1 MTGFFTLQAQEVRL
15 EGIILDTLKQP
26 LHNANILAIP
36 SSEDGQIKF
45 SISSIEGVYR
55 LELIKGVRY
64 SVEVSYLGYE
74 SFKDSISL
82 QEDTSKNI
90 VLIPNG
96 ITLEEIIL
104 TERIPVKVREDT
116 ITYRPEKFLT
126 GEERKLRDILKKLPG
141 LEVDREGNVTV
152 NGKDVTKLLV
162 EGNEFF
168 TGDEKMGVNN
178 IPADVVDEIEAL
190 DNYNEITFLKG
201 LSDSEEL
208 ALNIKLKEGKKKFV
222 FGELEAG
229 VGIEDRY
236 VIHPTLFYYSPKT
249 SINAIGDINNV
260 GEKAFTTQDYINFE
274 GGFSRLG
281 EDPQAYFKLFNDEF
295 AQFLSQRDF
304 IFNRNKFGAVSLNQN
319 IAKNVDFSGYSIVSI
334 GDVSAQR
341 ENDLTYLNNHII
353 KENRTTNLNNEK
365 NFTLNKA
372 TLHYLNTRSL
382 DVRYDA
388 FLKTSSGRSLTNIN
402 SQTSGDSTFVSQNNR
417 LVSLDFTQ
425 KISANKKFS
434 REHTTSFNASYKY
447 RKSDASNRWDFN
459 TPIFSAIIPLDT
471 LSETIRLQQQRDNL
485 FREFKGNLKHY
496 WVLHPFHHIYP
507 EIGINRID
515 QAYRT
520 FDGQEVDETIL
531 SFRESGFNNDLDFG
545 LTESYFGLQYKAK
558 TGKFVF
564 KPGLFYHYYD
574 WEIQQFQ
581 NDFRKRGKGALL
593 PQLQIDWEL
602 NSAYKIKLK
611 YNRLSTFG
619 DASELADRLVLQ
631 NFNQL
636 FVGNS
641 NLENELYH
649 RLSLTYSKFSPFK
662 GNFINA
668 TLHYTHREQSI
679 RSATA
684 IENIDQISTLIYTDL
699 PENLYSSSVLFTK
712 LLGKYRLKIG
722 SDGNYA
728 AYSRIINEDIQDFTA
743 LNYDYQL
750 GGTVQFKNSPTIT
763 IDWLHRFSNFKS
775 ESDNNKFTII
785 TPSIELEYLFLKD
798 FVLTADYGFTYFQ
811 NREQKESNQFSIGN
825 ASLLYHQESSPW
837 SVTLEVTNIFDT
849 RFQRENFFSQF
860 LVSDTRTFIQPRVIL
875 IKLGYRY

>member
-1 MTGFFTLQAQEVRL
+1 M
-15 EGIILDTLKQP
+15 
-26 LHNANILAIP
+26 
-36 SSEDGQIKF
+36 
-45 SISSIEGVYR
+45 
-55 LELIKGVRY
+55 
-64 SVEVSYLGYE
+64 
-74 SFKDSISL
+74 
-82 QEDTSKNI
+82 
-90 VLIPNG
+90 
-96 ITLEEIIL
+96 
-104 TERIPVKVREDT
+104 
-116 ITYRPEKFLT
+116 
-126 GEERKLRDILKKLPG
+126 
-141 LEVDREGNVTV
+141 
-152 NGKDVTKLLV
+152 
-162 EGNEFF
+162 
-168 TGDEKMGVNN
+168 
-178 IPADVVDEIEAL
+178 
-190 DNYNEITFLKG
+190 
-201 LSDSEEL
+201 
-208 ALNIKLKEGKKKFV
+208 
-222 FGELEAG
+222 
-229 VGIEDRY
+229 
-236 VIHPTLFYYSPKT
+236 
-249 SINAIGDINNV
+249 
-260 GEKAFTTQDYINFE
+260 
-274 GGFSRLG
+274 
-281 EDPQAYFKLFNDEF
+281 
-295 AQFLSQRDF
+295 
-304 IFNRNKFGAVSLNQN
+304 
-319 IAKNVDFSGYSIVSI
+319 
-334 GDVSAQR
+334 
-341 ENDLTYLNNHII
+341 
-353 KENRTTNLNNEK
+353 
-365 NFTLNKA
+365 
-372 TLHYLNTRSL
+372 
-382 DVRYDA
+382 
-388 FLKTSSGRSLTNIN
+388 
-402 SQTSGDSTFVSQNNR
+402 
-417 LVSLDFTQ
+417 
-425 KISANKKFS
+425 
-434 REHTTSFNASYKY
+434 
-447 RKSDASNRWDFN
+447 
-459 TPIFSAIIPLDT
+459 
-471 LSETIRLQQQRDNL
+471 
-485 FREFKGNLKHY
+485 
-496 WVLHPFHHIYP
+496 
-507 EIGINRID
+507 
-515 QAYRT
+515 
-520 FDGQEVDETIL
+520 
-531 SFRESGFNNDLDFG
+531 
-545 LTESYFGLQYKAK
+545 
-558 TGKFVF
+558 
-564 KPGLFYHYYD
+564 
-574 WEIQQFQ
+574 
-581 NDFRKRGKGALL
+581 L